1 MVTLAPKRR
10 TESDL
15 PPPKPANPLLRLW
28 RVYVVRRIV
37 YALFVIWLV
46 TSGTFFMVRA
56 MPGDPIEV
64 IAGRLSQQGLNID
77 AAREQARQVLPYDP
91 DANIFAQYFQYFG
104 NLATGDFGWTISQR
118 DTTVLEQIMKYLPW
132 TLFSVGLGVVV
143 AISIGMAVGMVMA
156 YRRGGWF
163 DHIATPISSM
173 VSAIPNYLGAMAI
186 VLIGST
192 WLGLFD
198 FWDMR
203 GRLTEGVEPGFTGV
217 FIGDAL
223 YHVILPVITYA
234 FTLTGAWAL
243 MMKAATTEVLSED
256 YITIA
261 KARGLKERR
270 VGTRYVG
277 RNSVLPMMPTMA
289 FQIGTLVGGAI
300 IVEEILSY
308 PGVGQLL
315 VKSIAL
321 RDYPVI
327 QAVVLI
333 LTVAIVFSNLVVD
346 LLNGWLDP
354 RIRSGEATEAAK

>member
-1 MVTLAPKRR
+1 MATVAAKPPAETDR
-10 TESDL
+10 
-15 PPPKPANPLLRLW
+15 PPPRTNPLLRLW
-28 RVYVVRRIV
+28 RVYIVRRVV

-64 IAGRLSQQGLNID
+64 IAGRLSQQGMNID
-77 AAREQARQVLPYDP
+77 QAREQARQVLPYDP
-91 DANIFAQYFQYFG
+91 DANLVWQYFQYFG
-104 NLATGDFGWTISQR
+104 HLLTGDFGWTISQR
-118 DTTVLEQIMKYLPW
+118 DTTVIEQIMKYLPW

-156 YRRGGWF
+156 YRRGSVF
-163 DHIATPISSM
+163 DHVATQIASTI
-173 VSAIPNYLGAMAI
+173 SAIPNYLGAMAI

-203 GRLTEGVEPGFTGV
+203 GRLTEGVEPGFNAV

-223 YHVILPVITYA
+223 YHVILPVVTYA

-243 MMKAATTEVLSED
+243 MTKAATTEVLGED

-261 KARGLKERR
+261 KARGLKDRR
-270 VGTRYVG
+270 VGMSYVG

-300 IVEEILSY
+300 VVEEILSY

-315 VKSIAL
+315 LKSISL

-333 LTVAIVFSNLVVD
+333 LTAAVVFSNLVVD

-354 RIRSGEATEAAK
+354 RIRTGQAKEAGR

>member
-1 MVTLAPKRR
+1 MAILAPKRHAE
-10 TESDL
+10 TDQ
-15 PPPKPANPLLRLW
+15 PAPRPNPLLRLW

-91 DANIFAQYFQYFG
+91 DANIFSQYLQYFG
-104 NLATGDFGWTISQR
+104 NLLTFDFGWTISQR

-143 AISIGMAVGMVMA
+143 AISIGMAVGMIMA

-163 DHIATPISSM
+163 DHIATPIASM

-203 GRLTEGVEPGFTGV
+203 GRLTEGVAPGFTAV

-243 MMKAATTEVLSED
+243 MMKAATTEVLGED

-277 RNSVLPMMPTMA
+277 RNSVLPMMPTIA

-315 VKSIAL
+315 VKSISL